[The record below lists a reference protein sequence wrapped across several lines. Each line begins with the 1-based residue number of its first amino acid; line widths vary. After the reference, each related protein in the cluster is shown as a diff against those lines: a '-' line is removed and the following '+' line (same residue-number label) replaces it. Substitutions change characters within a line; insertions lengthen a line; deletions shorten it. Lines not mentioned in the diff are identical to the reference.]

1 MTQRLLLISLALVV
15 LLLALGGWL
24 VQALRW
30 PARTLVASPS

>member
-1 MTQRLLLISLALVV
+1 MNQRLLISCLALGL

-30 PARTLVASPS
+30 PTRTLAT